1 MTLPLLLALDRVPA
15 AAHSLLSQVLNLLQ
29 AGVSVNTADYDG
41 RTSLHLAASEGH
53 YDIAKELLTAG
64 ADDKLKDRCPFKISI
79 VSVLCKCARCRWNN
93 TALADAQRYSTSG
106 RYEENSSSGDIAQL
120 LSVYSEKGAEALVDI
135 PVSLTNQNTKL
146 LSESERVAERKD
158 NVSQSCQELLA
169 SAADGDLLA
178 IKRLAR
184 KGVEMNQADYD
195 DRWLTD

>member
-1 MTLPLLLALDRVPA
+1 MSAVAHALLL
-15 AAHSLLSQVLNLLQ
+15 QVLNLLQ
-29 AGVSVNTADYDG
+29 AGVSVNAADYDG

-64 ADDKLKDRCPFKISI
+64 ADDKLKDRCPLKMPI
-79 VSVLCKCARCRWNN
+79 VSVHKCVRCRWNN
-93 TALADAQRYSTSG
+93 TALADAQRSSTSG
-106 RYEENSSSGDIAQL
+106 RYEENSTSGDIAQL
-120 LSVYSEKGAEALVDI
+120 LSVYSEKGAEALADI
-135 PVSLTNQNTKL
+135 PSTATNQNTKL
-146 LSESERVAERKD
+146 LSESERVAARKD

-195 DRWLTD
+195 DRWLAD